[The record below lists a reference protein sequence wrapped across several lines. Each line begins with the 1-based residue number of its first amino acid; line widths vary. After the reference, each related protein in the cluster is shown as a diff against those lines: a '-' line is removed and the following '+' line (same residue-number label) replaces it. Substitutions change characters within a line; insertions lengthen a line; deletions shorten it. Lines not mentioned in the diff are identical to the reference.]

1 MFEFPENDNEWK
13 EVRIVGVT
21 ETSKGWI
28 IKTHDGYSFHVPSDS
43 PVVPTERVIARFY
56 GKGIG
61 SLVRGLFMNGQKVFY
76 LTPEEY
82 KIYFEKGMYGET
94 AQEWLK
100 RWDSGQSVWSIEMG
114 GFGPGYEQAIQITTA
129 ELIRIILD
137 AGYDYKK
144 WANPDDPTDW
154 NRDREKIRDAA
165 FENEIIKP
173 LGLSGA
179 QYGAAL
185 FLAAKLCIRGPV
197 EVLTNPKMKNRRIQV
212 SKNFP

>member
-1 MFEFPENDNEWK
+1 
-13 EVRIVGVT
+13 
-21 ETSKGWI
+21 
-28 IKTHDGYSFHVPSDS
+28 
-43 PVVPTERVIARFY
+43 
-56 GKGIG
+56 
-61 SLVRGLFMNGQKVFY
+61 LFINGQKVFY